1 MDDEER
7 RRPRPAVRR
16 RRGLSRVRPRGGVH
30 WIQIPPEP
38 RHGSVNGVLRHCPRR
53 GVGDDRRGGHAV
65 RRNRL
70 PHQCTV
76 LGRRR
81 VAGFRR
87 RHVGPRPQGALLL
100 RALNWR
106 GGGEVPRL
114 AGGAGPRA
122 DPRGEGEEE
131 SAHRIV
137 PRHGGLLAVGRQRP
151 EPPLQLAAC
160 GGNPAPGREADR
172 RRDEVARHGPR
183 ACQRVQRTLPR
194 RRRVPVAP
202 GISRRH
208 LRLPARHVPPGTPPG
223 GESVQLRARRALPA
237 DCGGRCAD
245 QSGREAG
252 GRVVDTGP
260 RREDAP
266 DAGAVRRD
274 GARDVPQVH
283 RARGGRRGLHLPPH
297 GRAGVRRT
305 CGVLLEDPPVHARR
319 GAGVPARGAPLP
331 GGRPCPRDRRGGGER
346 EPSRLV
352 PLRRGTSVSAAPVPQ
367 GTLLALQGP
376 GALRRRDSPAHAHPH
391 AQPEVPHPAL
401 GAGVPRLRRELL
413 LLGGHHLH
421 VSAAR
426 AAEGSLLPPLRH
438 PAHLLHER
446 LHVGPPQEG
455 RGDLLHTRERGGA
468 RDDVFSHDFLRVAHA
483 RPSRAAHHLRE
494 RAQRDR

>member
-30 WIQIPPEP
+30 RIQIPPEQ
-38 RHGSVNGVLRHCPRR
+38 RNGSVNGVLRHCPRR

-70 PHQCTV
+70 PHRRGVGDDRRGGHAVRRNRLPHQCTV
-76 LGRRR
+76 FGRRR

-100 RALNWR
+100 RALDWR

-122 DPRGEGEEE
+122 DARGEGEEE

-172 RRDEVARHGPR
+172 RRDEIARHGPR
-183 ACQRVQRTLPR
+183 ARQRVQRPLPR
-194 RRRVPVAP
+194 GCRVPVAP
-202 GISRRH
+202 GLSRRH
-208 LRLPARHVPPGTPPG
+208 LRLPARHVPSGTSPG

-237 DCGGRCAD
+237 DCRGRRAD

-305 CGVLLEDPPVHARR
+305 WRTT
-319 GAGVPARGAPLP
+319 LP
-331 GGRPCPRDRRGGGER
+331 
-346 EPSRLV
+346 S
-352 PLRRGTSVSAAPVPQ
+352 
-367 GTLLALQGP
+367 
-376 GALRRRDSPAHAHPH
+376 
-391 AQPEVPHPAL
+391 
-401 GAGVPRLRRELL
+401 
-413 LLGGHHLH
+413 
-421 VSAAR
+421 
-426 AAEGSLLPPLRH
+426 
-438 PAHLLHER
+438 
-446 LHVGPPQEG
+446 
-455 RGDLLHTRERGGA
+455 
-468 RDDVFSHDFLRVAHA
+468 
-483 RPSRAAHHLRE
+483 
-494 RAQRDR
+494 